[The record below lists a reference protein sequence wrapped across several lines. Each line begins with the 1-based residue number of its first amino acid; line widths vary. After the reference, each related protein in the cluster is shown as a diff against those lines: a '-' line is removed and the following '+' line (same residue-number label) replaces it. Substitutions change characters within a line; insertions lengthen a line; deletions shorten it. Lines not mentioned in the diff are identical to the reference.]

1 MEIQGL
7 QALYAGHKSV
17 KALAKGF
24 AGRFRADDFRG
35 RTVRVGRSFA
45 VQQFGCDLSAGDGL
59 SVCFRI
65 G

>member
-17 KALAKGF
+17 KALVKALQ
-24 AGRFRADDFRG
+24 DDFRG

-45 VQQFGCDLSAGDGL
+45 VQQCGRSLSAGDGL
-59 SVCFRI
+59 SVCFRA